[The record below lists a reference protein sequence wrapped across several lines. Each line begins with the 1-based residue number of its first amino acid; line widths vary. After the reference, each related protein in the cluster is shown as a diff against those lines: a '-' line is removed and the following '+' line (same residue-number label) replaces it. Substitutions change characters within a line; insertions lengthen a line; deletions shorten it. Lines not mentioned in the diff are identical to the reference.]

1 MKNERYNIFW
11 YNIYAWR
18 PIIIFKNMANKN
30 AHRQDYGQKAYI
42 IYRNLH
48 IIVESSKCY
57 CVIKLDKS
65 TTINIGGCACAGINN
80 SSNSKPTSYGC

>member
-1 MKNERYNIFW
+1 MKNERYDIFW

-18 PIIIFKNMANKN
+18 PIIIFKNMA
-30 AHRQDYGQKAYI
+30 KAYI

-57 CVIKLDKS
+57 CVIKLGKR

-80 SSNSKPTSYGC
+80 SSNSKPLPMAAEVQ